1 MRKNKIL
8 SGVLAAVMAAALIP
22 AMPADEIN
30 AEDIS
35 IKSGGSFYTV
45 PADKSEPIFSGK
57 YPEQSFAV
65 MSETTTQ
72 IVDEKEVTVEKKYFD
87 ITLQDSGTDW
97 KKFKDLGAYAF
108 ECTFSTANGLQF
120 QRAKVGTAYKTIYD
134 SGFMVKE
141 RFWRADDCEVNDN
154 SIQFVG
160 SGSNLIVDGYEDGNF
175 GIRLELTSE
184 QAAVYQVGMTEKIA
198 IDWAIY
204 SAEEAEAKWNL
215 RPSQGLSKISVGKD
229 ELLSGANVLTVNNVD
244 FYSNLPIS
252 VTYKSTSGEKSVRGC
267 RVSLSDIDFDN
278 YQDIEIVGSQ
288 EKNVDYVPVAWTAF
302 QTKAL
307 SVSKQFTE
315 IDDNGK
321 YNERAIIK
329 IASPQVGVVDHVDVT
344 FTYVDND
351 NVKHKQTITTKKCYA
366 AFKVGS
372 DTVGENNCMFVIVTL
387 RNIPD
392 SIVPLMKDNK
402 PCGLDIEYK
411 MFY

>member
-22 AMPADEIN
+22 AMPADEIS

-45 PADKSEPIFSGK
+45 PADKSEP
-57 YPEQSFAV
+57 V
-65 MSETTTQ
+65 MEGGWTEPVYVNIQ
-72 IVDEKEVTVEKKYFD
+72 NEKVGEETVEKKYFD
-87 ITLQDSGTDW
+87 MTLTGINDEVSNFSWDNLAA
-97 KKFKDLGAYAF
+97 LGNFALEF
-108 ECTFSTANGLQF
+108 TVTTERGIVFTES
-120 QRAKVGTAYKTIYD
+120 KVGTVVHDT
-134 SGFMVKE
+134 
-141 RFWRADDCEVNDN
+141 DN
-154 SIQFVG
+154 SQIWIADTCEINDGVGQFIGVG
-160 SGSNLIVDGYEDGNF
+160 SNFVQRDYDKGQFNIRFVLPESYYGIYPQGS
-175 GIRLELTSE
+175 
-184 QAAVYQVGMTEKIA
+184 TEKIT
-198 IDWAIY
+198 ISYAIY
-204 SAEEAEAKWNL
+204 KAEEAEAKWNL

-329 IASPQVGVVDHVDVT
+329 IASPQVGVVDHVDVM